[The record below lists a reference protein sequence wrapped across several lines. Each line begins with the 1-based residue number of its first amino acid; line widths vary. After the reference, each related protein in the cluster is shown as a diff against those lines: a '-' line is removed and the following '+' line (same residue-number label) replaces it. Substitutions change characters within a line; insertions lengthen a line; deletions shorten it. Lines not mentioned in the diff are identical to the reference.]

1 MRSRWLLACVA
12 LTSAISAE
20 RQANRNADGTVQFGP
35 QGCVALSK
43 SEGSG
48 TCVLTTKCAGVDTSA
63 FEFAFLCV
71 DEKGTEVKHTF
82 GDGGFL
88 DAEEYDTEVACATCA
103 APDGVE
109 VVQAKAKSKQRTT
122 KVVKKEPKEEDA
134 KADAAEAKEAAAP
147 KDAAAAPPAD
157 VAASHA
163 LLSKFAASQGDGA
176 AAGVPPAHAS
186 FYGPGGCVAA
196 YRSGDGTCVMQTR
209 CGGQNITEYDFGLSC
224 VDSEGE
230 TTQHLFGKNSFDPE
244 ETFDTLVKCTQC
256 LGLNEKASAPLKD
269 LATHVQVLQAE
280 MKSIQ
285 DSVKAIKDHLNPP
298 ADTEAAPAEEGEGE
312 GEGEEP
318 AEEPAE
324 EPVAEDGETEGALLA
339 ADAERDAAAEK
350 AAADDAA
357 AEAAADDV
365 EEEEPEEQEEQPAMF
380 LRKHHHH
387 KKRHAKAVVR
397 RARVHHKK
405 PVRHHKVAKKVET
418 VEEDEDLSMPEVTAD
433 Y

>member
-12 LTSAISAE
+12 LSSAISAE
-20 RQANRNADGTVQFGP
+20 RQDGRNADGTVQFGP
-35 QGCVALSK
+35 KGCVSLSK
-43 SEGSG
+43 SEGG
-48 TCVLTTKCAGVDTSA
+48 TCVLTTKCTGVDTSA

-71 DEKGTEVKHTF
+71 DDKGTEVKHTF

-88 DAEEYDTEVACATCA
+88 DAEDYDTEVACATCA

-109 VVQAKAKSKQRTT
+109 VVQKAKTKQRTS
-122 KVVKKEPKEEDA
+122 KVVSKAEEPKAE
-134 KADAAEAKEAAAP
+134 KATEAKEPAKASSSAE
-147 KDAAAAPPAD
+147 PPAD

-163 LLSKFAASQGDGA
+163 LLSKFAASAGGA
-176 AAGVPPAHAS
+176 ASGVPPAHAS

-196 YRSGDGTCVMQTR
+196 YRSGEGTCVMQTR
-209 CGGQNITEYDFGLSC
+209 CGGQNVTEYDFGLNC

-244 ETFDTLVKCTQC
+244 ETFDTLVKCNQC
-256 LGLNEKASAPLKD
+256 LGLNEKEAAPLKD

-298 ADTEAAPAEEGEGE
+298 PDTEAAPAEEGEGE
-312 GEGEEP
+312 GEGEE
-318 AEEPAE
+318 EPA
-324 EPVAEDGETEGALLA
+324 AEAETEGSLLA
-339 ADAERDAAAEK
+339 AEAERDAAAEK

-357 AEAAADDV
+357 AEAAADDAPA
-365 EEEEPEEQEEQPAMF
+365 EDEEPRMF
-380 LRKHHHH
+380 LKQKHHK

-397 RARVHHKK
+397 RAHVHHKK
-405 PVRHHKVAKKVET
+405 PIRHHKVAKVET
-418 VEEDEDLSMPEVTAD
+418 VEQDEDLSMPDAPENDEDLSAPEVTAD

>member
-1 MRSRWLLACVA
+1 MRSRWLLVCVA
-12 LTSAISAE
+12 LSSAISAE
-20 RQANRNADGTVQFGP
+20 RQDGRNADGTVQFGP
-35 QGCVALSK
+35 KGCVSLSK
-43 SEGSG
+43 SEGG
-48 TCVLTTKCAGVDTSA
+48 TCVLTTKCSGVDTSA

-71 DEKGTEVKHTF
+71 DDKGTEVKHTF

-109 VVQAKAKSKQRTT
+109 VVQKAKTKQRTS
-122 KVVKKEPKEEDA
+122 KVVSKAEEPKAEKA
-134 KADAAEAKEAAAP
+134 KEAKEPAKASSSAE
-147 KDAAAAPPAD
+147 PPAD

-163 LLSKFAASQGDGA
+163 LLSKFAASQGGA
-176 AAGVPPAHAS
+176 ASGVPPAHAS

-256 LGLNEKASAPLKD
+256 LGLEEKAAAPLKD

-280 MKSIQ
+280 MKAIQ

-298 ADTEAAPAEEGEGE
+298 ADTEAAPAEEASGEE
-312 GEGEEP
+312 GEGEEAAAEP
-318 AEEPAE
+318 AAEES
-324 EPVAEDGETEGALLA
+324 EGDAALLA
-339 ADAERDAAAEK
+339 AEAERDAAAEK

-365 EEEEPEEQEEQPAMF
+365 EEEPEEEEQPAMF
-380 LRKHHHH
+380 LRKQHHH

-418 VEEDEDLSMPEVTAD
+418 VEDDEDLSMPEVTAD

>member
-1 MRSRWLLACVA
+1 MRSRWLLVCVA
-12 LTSAISAE
+12 LSSAISAE
-20 RQANRNADGTVQFGP
+20 RQDGRNADGTVQFGP
-35 QGCVALSK
+35 KGCVSLSK
-43 SEGSG
+43 SEGG
-48 TCVLTTKCAGVDTSA
+48 TCVLTTKCSGVDTSA

-71 DEKGTEVKHTF
+71 DDKGTEVKHTF

-109 VVQAKAKSKQRTT
+109 VVQKAKTKQRTS
-122 KVVKKEPKEEDA
+122 KVVSKAEEPKAEKA
-134 KADAAEAKEAAAP
+134 KEAKEPAKASSSAE
-147 KDAAAAPPAD
+147 PPAD

-163 LLSKFAASQGDGA
+163 LLSKFAASQGGA
-176 AAGVPPAHAS
+176 ASGVPPAHAS

-196 YRSGDGTCVMQTR
+196 YRTPSTGTCVMQTR
-209 CGGQNITEYDFGLSC
+209 CGGQNITEYDFGMNC

-256 LGLNEKASAPLKD
+256 LGLEEKAAAPLKD

-280 MKSIQ
+280 MKAIQ

-298 ADTEAAPAEEGEGE
+298 ADTEAAPAEEASGEE
-312 GEGEEP
+312 GEGEEAAAEP
-318 AEEPAE
+318 AAEES
-324 EPVAEDGETEGALLA
+324 EGDAALLA
-339 ADAERDAAAEK
+339 AEAERDAAAEK

-365 EEEEPEEQEEQPAMF
+365 EEEQEEPEEQEEQPKMF
-380 LRKHHHH
+380 LRKQHHH

-418 VEEDEDLSMPEVTAD
+418 VEDDEDLSMPEVTAD

>member
-1 MRSRWLLACVA
+1 MRSRWLLVCVA
-12 LTSAISAE
+12 LSSAISAE
-20 RQANRNADGTVQFGP
+20 RQDGRNADGTVQFGP
-35 QGCVALSK
+35 KGCVSLSK
-43 SEGSG
+43 SEGG
-48 TCVLTTKCAGVDTSA
+48 TCVLTTKCSGVDTSA

-71 DEKGTEVKHTF
+71 DDKGTEVKHTF

-109 VVQAKAKSKQRTT
+109 VVQKAKTKQRTS
-122 KVVKKEPKEEDA
+122 KVVSKAEEPKAEKA
-134 KADAAEAKEAAAP
+134 KEAKEPAKASSSAE
-147 KDAAAAPPAD
+147 PPAD

-163 LLSKFAASQGDGA
+163 LLSKFAASQGGA
-176 AAGVPPAHAS
+176 ASGVPPAHAS

-256 LGLNEKASAPLKD
+256 LGLEEKAAAPLKD

-280 MKSIQ
+280 MKAIQ

-298 ADTEAAPAEEGEGE
+298 ADTEAAPAEEASGEE
-312 GEGEEP
+312 GEGEEAAAEP
-318 AEEPAE
+318 AAEES
-324 EPVAEDGETEGALLA
+324 EGDAALLA
-339 ADAERDAAAEK
+339 AEAERDAAAEK

-365 EEEEPEEQEEQPAMF
+365 EEEEPEEEQPAMF
-380 LRKHHHH
+380 LRKQHHH

-418 VEEDEDLSMPEVTAD
+418 VEDDEDLSMPEVTAD

>member
-12 LTSAISAE
+12 LSSAISAE
-20 RQANRNADGTVQFGP
+20 VQTSRNADGTVQFGP
-35 QGCVALSK
+35 KGCVALSK
-43 SEGSG
+43 SESG

-71 DEKGTEVKHTF
+71 DDKGTEVKHTF

-109 VVQAKAKSKQRTT
+109 VVQAKAKSKQRTA
-122 KVVKKEPKEEDA
+122 KVVSKEDSKEDSKEESKEEA
-134 KADAAEAKEAAAP
+134 KAPAEK
-147 KDAAAAPPAD
+147 KDPAAPPAD

-176 AAGVPPAHAS
+176 ASGVPPAHAS

-196 YRSGDGTCVMQTR
+196 YRSGEGTCVMQTR
-209 CGGQNITEYDFGLSC
+209 CGGQNITEYDFGLNC

-244 ETFDTLVKCTQC
+244 ETFDTLVKCSQC
-256 LGLNEKASAPLKD
+256 LGLNEKEAAPLKD

-298 ADTEAAPAEEGEGE
+298 PDTEAAPADAEGEGE
-312 GEGEEP
+312 GEGEEEP
-318 AEEPAE
+318 TGAAE
-324 EPVAEDGETEGALLA
+324 ETEGSLLA
-339 ADAERDAAAEK
+339 AEAERDAAAEK

-357 AEAAADDV
+357 AEAAADDAPA
-365 EEEEPEEQEEQPAMF
+365 EDEEPRMF
-380 LRKHHHH
+380 LKQKHHK

-397 RARVHHKK
+397 RAHVHHKK
-405 PVRHHKVAKKVET
+405 PIRHHKVAKVET
-418 VEEDEDLSMPEVTAD
+418 VEQDEDLSMPDAPENDEDLSAPEVTAD

>member
-1 MRSRWLLACVA
+1 MRSRWLLVCVA
-12 LTSAISAE
+12 LSSAISAE
-20 RQANRNADGTVQFGP
+20 RQDGRNADGTVQFGP
-35 QGCVALSK
+35 KGCVSLSK
-43 SEGSG
+43 SEGG
-48 TCVLTTKCAGVDTSA
+48 TCVLTTKCSGVDTSA

-71 DEKGTEVKHTF
+71 DDKGTEVKHTF

-109 VVQAKAKSKQRTT
+109 VVQKAKTKQRTS
-122 KVVKKEPKEEDA
+122 KVVSKAEEPKAEKA
-134 KADAAEAKEAAAP
+134 KEAKEPAKASSSAE
-147 KDAAAAPPAD
+147 PPAD

-163 LLSKFAASQGDGA
+163 LLSKFAASQGGA
-176 AAGVPPAHAS
+176 ASGVPPAHAS

-256 LGLNEKASAPLKD
+256 LGLEEKAAAPLKD

-280 MKSIQ
+280 MKAIQ

-298 ADTEAAPAEEGEGE
+298 ADTEAAPAEEASGEEGE
-312 GEGEEP
+312 GEGEE
-318 AEEPAE
+318 AAAEPA
-324 EPVAEDGETEGALLA
+324 AEDSEGDAALLA
-339 ADAERDAAAEK
+339 AEAERDAAAEK